1 MKRFFQAYINA
12 FKIPEIRERLLI
24 TLAAL
29 AVFRFGSHIPIP
41 GVDLEALGKML
52 QGTNFLGLLDVFSGG
67 AFRRM
72 TVFALGIMPYI
83 TAAILFQLLAAAIP
97 SLERLTREEG
107 GRRKINRYTRIT
119 TVFIAAAEALFI
131 ASMLNSPR
139 FGMTYGEIVA
149 DPNPVRF
156 YITAVILM
164 TAGTMFLLWLGEK
177 VTDRGIGNGISLLIS
192 WGIISRIPSGIRNI
206 ISLARRGGISFVNLL
221 GFVVVAVV
229 VIAAIILMDQAQRRI
244 PVQYARRVVGRRV
257 YGGTSTYIPLRLN
270 TAGVMPIIFAMAV
283 MYIPT
288 FLSSS
293 LKVASGSATLD
304 YIASILRYGSPLWV
318 TLYFLLIIFFTYFYT
333 AVVLNPEQIARDLQ
347 KYGGFIPGR
356 RPGKPTVEYL
366 ESVLNKI
373 TLLGAFFLGFIAILP
388 LIVRGGLSM
397 PIYFGGTGILIV
409 VGVELDTLRQLESHL
424 LMRRYDGFLEKGR
437 IRGRF

>member
-1 MKRFFQAYINA
+1 MKRFFQAYFNA
-12 FKIPEIRERLLI
+12 FKIPEIRERLLV

-29 AVFRFGSHIPIP
+29 AVFRFGAHIPIP
-41 GVDLEALGKML
+41 GIDLDALGRML
-52 QGTNFLGLLDVFSGG
+52 QSQSALGLLDVFSGG

-72 TVFALGIMPYI
+72 TIFALGIMPYI
-83 TAAILFQLLAAAIP
+83 TAAILFQLLTAAIP
-97 SLERLTREEG
+97 SLERLAREEG
-107 GRRKINRYTRIT
+107 GRRKINKYTRIT
-119 TVFIAAAEALFI
+119 TVFIAAAESLFI
-131 ASMLNSPR
+131 ASMLNSPK

-156 YITAVILM
+156 YITAVVLM
-164 TAGTMFLLWLGEK
+164 TAGTIFLMWLGEK

-192 WGIISRIPSGIRNI
+192 WGIISRIPSGVRSI
-206 ISLARRGGISFVNLL
+206 ISLAHKGGISLANIIAFI
-221 GFVVVAVV
+221 VVAII

-257 YGGTSTYIPLRLN
+257 YGGASTYIPLRLN

-288 FLSSS
+288 FLASS
-293 LKVASGSATLD
+293 LKLASGGVVVD
-304 YIASILRYGSPLWV
+304 YIASVLRYGSPLWV
-318 TLYFLLIIFFTYFYT
+318 VLYFLLVIFFTYFYT
-333 AVVLNPEQIARDLQ
+333 SVVLNPEQIAKDLQ

-373 TLLGAFFLGFIAILP
+373 TLFGAFFLGLIAILP
-388 LIVRGGLSM
+388 LLVRGGLSM
-397 PIYFGGTGILIV
+397 PIYFGGTGVLIV

-424 LMRRYDGFLEKGR
+424 LMRKYDGFLEKGR